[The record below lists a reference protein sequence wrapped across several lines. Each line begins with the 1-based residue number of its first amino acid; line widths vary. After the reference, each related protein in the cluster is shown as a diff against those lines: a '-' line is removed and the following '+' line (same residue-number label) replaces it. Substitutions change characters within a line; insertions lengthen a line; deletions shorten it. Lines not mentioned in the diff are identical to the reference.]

1 MRVWED
7 VCLFELLTYGG
18 VEYRRLMSSMLC
30 DDFFILQDRVY
41 DFVHE
46 VRDSTDELIGFGC
59 GSRVLGGCGVLLE
72 LFYLLPL
79 YRGKFYFR
87 DFIQYY
93 MSECICVS
101 LDRPN
106 QYSVLSL
113 LDNGL
118 AKNMGDGLVYAFPL
132 LSFEDYDSCERRYSH
147 YYDLRLSAIVDF
159 SHQCISPLQEVDIQ
173 CFNASTGRDKY
184 FTESYFEDF
193 ITGKNVVRI
202 K

>member
-18 VEYRRLMSSMLC
+18 VEYQRLMSSMLC

-59 GSRVLGGCGVLLE
+59 GSRVLGGSSVLLE
-72 LFYLLPL
+72 LFYLLPSF
-79 YRGKFYFR
+79 RGKFYFR
-87 DFIQYY
+87 DFIEYY
-93 MSECICVS
+93 MGECISVS

-106 QYSVLSL
+106 QYSILSL
-113 LDNGL
+113 IDNGL

-132 LSFEDYDSCERRYSH
+132 LSFEDYDNGERRWSH
-147 YYDLRLSAIVDF
+147 YYDLRLSAVVDF
-159 SHQCISPLQEVDIQ
+159 SHKSISPLQEVDIQ
-173 CFNASTGRDKY
+173 CFNADTGRDKY
-184 FTESYFEDF
+184 FTDDYFDDF
-193 ITGKNVVRI
+193 ITG
-202 K
+202 